1 MQNLFAMGASMS
13 HDTITG
19 GFAPCNRH
27 LGLPCPVIVKGL
39 MKTHRVRVVTDPKN
53 VRYVNNQ
60 MLL

>member
-1 MQNLFAMGASMS
+1 MGASMS

-19 GFAPCNRH
+19 GFVPCNRH